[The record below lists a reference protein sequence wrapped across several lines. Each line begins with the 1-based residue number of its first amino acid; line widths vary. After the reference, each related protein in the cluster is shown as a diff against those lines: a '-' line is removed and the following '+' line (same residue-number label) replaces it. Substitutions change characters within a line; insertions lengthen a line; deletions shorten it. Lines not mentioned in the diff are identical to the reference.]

1 MRGGGEG
8 SFGGCS
14 DNLGKNF
21 RIPDLAAVGASS
33 LRSSSSASEGIGDK
47 DERDERS
54 EESSSTAAMALKLG
68 ICDAS
73 AASVKEGGGRST
85 SFVDRDVDALGSYG
99 SDRPRAAIK
108 VVVTSHRTR
117 QCNVNEEIRSRSG
130 LNLSS

>member
-21 RIPDLAAVGASS
+21 RIPDLAAVGALS

-68 ICDAS
+68 CCDAS
-73 AASVKEGGGRST
+73 CCECEGGRWKKHVVCRERCGCT
-85 SFVDRDVDALGSYG
+85 SYS

-108 VVVTSHRTR
+108 AVVTSHRTK
-117 QCNVNEEIRSRSG
+117 QCNVNEEIGSRSEP
-130 LNLSS
+130 NLSS